1 MRTFDDEVNL
11 RPIEV
16 LANVAARYGLSK
28 AKTANIGGD
37 NRPAITYALLAHPTD
52 DPEKWEPRWHLVGVS
67 TDALSK
73 KKDQDAI
80 AEGYGKIH
88 EMILAQPFRDVAPQP
103 LAMVLVTHGEA
114 EIAVGDAET
123 GKIVTVEE
131 LPDEYKA
138 VMESV
143 FGEKYADRVKGGA
156 VPARAVAVI
165 TPEGIAVETAFGF
178 PDSDDPVFSVAE
190 QWIDE
195 PGDEFPDAPGTDAL
209 TKAFGL
215 LIMLRGAVDEGHE
228 PSLNGVMKYA
238 KELVAE
244 GAPGAKAMLAFLLRL
259 VATGMETGKIE
270 LGDDNDDPGSIGG
283 IFD

>member
-11 RPIEV
+11 RPSEV
-16 LANVAARYGLSK
+16 LASVAARYGLAK
-28 AKTANIGGD
+28 AKTGTIGGKT
-37 NRPAITYALLAHPTD
+37 RPSITYALLAHPTD
-52 DPEKWEPRWHLVGVS
+52 DPDKWTTKWHLVGVS

-73 KKDQDAI
+73 KKDEDAI

-88 EMILAQPFRDVAPQP
+88 EMIVEKPYRDVAPQP

-123 GKIVTVEE
+123 GKIVTVDE

-143 FGEKYADRVKGGA
+143 FGEQYADRVKGGA

-178 PDSDDPVFSVAE
+178 PDSEDPVFSVAE

-195 PGDEFPDAPGTDAL
+195 PGDEFPDGPATDAL

-215 LIMLRGAVDEGHE
+215 LIMLRGALDEGHE
-228 PSLNGVMKYA
+228 PSLNGVMRYA
-238 KELVAE
+238 KQLVADR
-244 GAPGAKAMLAFLLRL
+244 APGAESMLAVLLL
-259 VATGMETGKIE
+259 LIATGMETGQLK
-270 LGDDNDDPGSIGG
+270 LDTGDDEIGDLFG
-283 IFD
+283 